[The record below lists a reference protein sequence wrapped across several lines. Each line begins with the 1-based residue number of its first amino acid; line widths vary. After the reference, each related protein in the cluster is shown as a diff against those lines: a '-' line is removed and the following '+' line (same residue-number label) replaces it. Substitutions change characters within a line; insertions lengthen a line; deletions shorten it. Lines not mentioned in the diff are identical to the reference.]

1 VAFNQLK
8 QAMSKP
14 PMLAL
19 SNFEKQFMV
28 ETDASGVGIGVVL
41 MHERDPIAFMGK
53 ALELQQLALSTY
65 ERELLTIVYVVTKWK
80 HYL

>member
-1 VAFNQLK
+1 MAFNQLK

-19 SNFEKQFMV
+19 PNFDKQFVV

-41 MHERDPIAFMGK
+41 MHERDPIAFMSK
-53 ALELQQLALSTY
+53 ALELRQLALSTY
-65 ERELLTIVYVVTKWK
+65 ERELLTIIYVVTKWK